1 MFLFSN
7 FGLFQEFFGNVVITA
22 FAVSSEAFGGLLIF
36 EQIIFTTYTEF
47 ESNCFE
53 VSLKCCGK
61 SKLLPKSPGEILG
74 ILFI

>member
-7 FGLFQEFFGNVVITA
+7 FGLFQKFFGNVVITA

-53 VSLKCCGK
+53 VSLKCLWK
-61 SKLLPKSPGEILG
+61 VETASKVSG
-74 ILFI
+74 